1 MQVRMALLLY
11 NVRTREVVPRR
22 TIGRPKNSVARP
34 PSTTIL
40 PTLAIAGSVDGNT
53 SYNIHTYIHSFH

>member
-53 SYNIHTYIHSFH
+53 TYIVST